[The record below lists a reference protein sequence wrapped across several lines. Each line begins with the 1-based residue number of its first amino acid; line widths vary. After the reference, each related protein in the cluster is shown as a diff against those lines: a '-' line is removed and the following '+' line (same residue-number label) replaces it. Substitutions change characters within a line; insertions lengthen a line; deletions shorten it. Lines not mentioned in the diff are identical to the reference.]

1 MIDDD
6 EITEEVFEM
15 IKRIAGVYESL
26 PPDSVGIVLSRKR
39 SDEDFDE
46 EEKVDTSL
54 LKEQV
59 LVNVIDNL
67 PKGSES
73 SLVFVAT
80 HGLLEMLEENFDD
93 LVMLGRKR
101 IALLDL
107 GSEEENHLDATI
119 LKFSDYKDKLH

>member
-26 PPDSVGIVLSRKR
+26 PPDSVGTVLSQKH
-39 SDEDFDE
+39 EDFGD

-93 LVMLGRKR
+93 LVTLGRKR
-101 IALLDL
+101 ISLLDL
-107 GSEEENHLDATI
+107 DTEEENHLDATI

>member
-6 EITEEVFEM
+6 EISDEVFEM

-26 PPDSVGIVLSRKR
+26 PPDSVGIVLSQKR
-39 SDEDFDE
+39 EDFGD

-93 LVMLGRKR
+93 LVTLGRKR

-107 GSEEENHLDATI
+107 DTEEENHLDATI

>member
-26 PPDSVGIVLSRKR
+26 PPDSVGIVLSQKQ
-39 SDEDFDE
+39 EDFGD

-93 LVMLGRKR
+93 LVTLGRKR

-107 GSEEENHLDATI
+107 DTEEENHLDATI

>member
-26 PPDSVGIVLSRKR
+26 PPDSVGIVLSQKH
-39 SDEDFDE
+39 EDFGD

-93 LVMLGRKR
+93 LVTLGRKR

-107 GSEEENHLDATI
+107 DTEEENHLDATI